1 MKVIFLGYREWA
13 LNAFAEIKHHSKIKK
28 YKICMSDEELLLNDL
43 NDYDLLITL
52 GWSDELGEDITSKI
66 KAFGLHC
73 AELDRYS
80 YGTPIQN
87 QIIDGIKV
95 TKHRIFPFIWDPKS
109 KRAHTHT
116 REFSHEVD
124 LSLEGSM
131 EDIFQELS
139 KTSIILLSKFLND
152 FPNIKYI
159 KWDEETEISKARIPS
174 DSKLSLE
181 TFNKMNTEEL
191 YNFIR
196 CLEDPYP
203 NAFIEDE
210 VGTISFKK
218 VAFKKK

>member
-66 KAFGLHC
+66 KAIGLHC

-139 KTSIILLSKFLND
+139 KHPLFFYRNFLMIFPISNILNGMKKQRSQKQEFHQ
-152 FPNIKYI
+152 IV
-159 KWDEETEISKARIPS
+159 
-174 DSKLSLE
+174 
-181 TFNKMNTEEL
+181 
-191 YNFIR
+191 NFH
-196 CLEDPYP
+196 
-203 NAFIEDE
+203 
-210 VGTISFKK
+210 
-218 VAFKKK
+218 

>member
-43 NDYDLLITL
+43 NDYDSLITL
-52 GWSDELGEDITSKI
+52 GWSDELGEDITSKLKQLACI
-66 KAFGLHC
+66 VLSLTGILT
-73 AELDRYS
+73 EL
-80 YGTPIQN
+80 PIQN

-109 KRAHTHT
+109 KELTLIQ
-116 REFSHEVD
+116 ENFSHEVD

-152 FPNIKYI
+152 FPNINILNGMKKQRSQKQEFHQI
-159 KWDEETEISKARIPS
+159 V
-174 DSKLSLE
+174 
-181 TFNKMNTEEL
+181 
-191 YNFIR
+191 NFH
-196 CLEDPYP
+196 
-203 NAFIEDE
+203 
-210 VGTISFKK
+210 
-218 VAFKKK
+218 